1 MRGQLARRTF
11 TRENILHATYTTTYV
26 APGWGNSLHRKGND
40 TLVECPGRPVY
51 FLISTLGRSSQST
64 VKSSLLCPGRL
75 DFIFSVNFYIFGH
88 LVPSFL
94 APGYVFFLSVYCVRV
109 DWISYFPLI
118 FIFLGT
124 LTLHFCNI
132 VYLQPYN
139 QNKHKHDFATQPR
152 YNNFV
157 LPTILHNISS
167 HLLSP
172 QHGLLVLS
180 LGKPPSLSIVS
191 TYTNPWIDL
200 LQAPHFQSI
209 HVYQESD
216 SSFAIACKTKSC
228 RTFWYASQPTLE
240 LSLQEDYYN
249 YHQNKNYHYH
259 YNKHRSMDN
268 TTNSIFRY
276 FDVPTTVQKYQRPTK
291 AWESWICTSTTSN
304 SIVDCEMLRGFDPAI
319 PNVYRHEF
327 EVKPSTLGP
336 NVGLGLFT
344 KVPISAPS
352 YIMQE
357 VSVHTVALPPIT
369 AMCMEDLIDDFIT
382 AHPKLFVQELI
393 KVLAFAYGYGI
404 QSDMLGTPSGYF
416 VETSIGFLANHGCN
430 GTYNQMSRH
439 STLKSEMEESI
450 DSFPMDEEY
459 AAHVT
464 NNKSSLFNPVLARH
478 VESEWSYSDS
488 VLRHVDANEEL
499 FTNYLRFVVQ
509 KRDWAETVRSL
520 RALCS
525 GKEIGLIAR
534 ATRTAR
540 GSTTS
545 DGSDSSSS
553 TSDIIDKLQKFV

>member
-1 MRGQLARRTF
+1 
-11 TRENILHATYTTTYV
+11 
-26 APGWGNSLHRKGND
+26 
-40 TLVECPGRPVY
+40 
-51 FLISTLGRSSQST
+51 
-64 VKSSLLCPGRL
+64 
-75 DFIFSVNFYIFGH
+75 
-88 LVPSFL
+88 
-94 APGYVFFLSVYCVRV
+94 
-109 DWISYFPLI
+109 
-118 FIFLGT
+118 
-124 LTLHFCNI
+124 
-132 VYLQPYN
+132 
-139 QNKHKHDFATQPR
+139 
-152 YNNFV
+152 
-157 LPTILHNISS
+157 
-167 HLLSP
+167 
-172 QHGLLVLS
+172 
-180 LGKPPSLSIVS
+180 
-191 TYTNPWIDL
+191 
-200 LQAPHFQSI
+200 
-209 HVYQESD
+209 
-216 SSFAIACKTKSC
+216 
-228 RTFWYASQPTLE
+228 
-240 LSLQEDYYN
+240 
-249 YHQNKNYHYH
+249 
-259 YNKHRSMDN
+259 MDN